1 MLFEQEQ
8 SKGIGT
14 ARVGIVQHL
23 FPKEC
28 AVQVAFPDLDDGSFV
43 TYNLP
48 VLQHGA
54 GKKWSSYWMPAIG
67 DQVLC
72 VFLPHSPE
80 TGFVVGGFWAEVD
93 ELPTENENERRLVA
107 DNGDYCVYNA
117 DSRTFRVQAGETYVE
132 IKDGEIKAGNGKEEA
147 LAIASKVKAELDGI
161 KGALDELQRAFNS
174 HVHSYTCGT
183 AGLLVTTPAPEATPP
198 TTAAHTY
205 NAQEVNTSILKGE

>member
-1 MLFEQEQ
+1 MFSSEQPK
-8 SKGIGT
+8 SGVGT

-28 AVQVAFPDLDDGSFV
+28 SVQVSFPDVDDGSYV
-43 TYNLP
+43 SIKLP

-54 GKKWSSYWMPAIG
+54 GKTWTAYWMPAIG

-80 TGFVVGGFWAEVD
+80 EGFVVGGFYAPVD
-93 ELPTENENERRLVA
+93 EPPTQAEGDRRLVIE
-107 DNGDYCVYNA
+107 NGDYCEYLA
-117 DSRTFRVQAGETYVE
+117 DSRTFRVQAGKTHVE

-161 KGALDELQRAFNS
+161 KSALDAIQNTLND
-174 HVHSYTCGT
+174 HTHSYTCSYTG
-183 AGLLVTTPAPEATPP
+183 ATVSTSSPSSS
-198 TTAAHTY
+198 AAHTY
-205 NAQEVNTSILKGE
+205 SPSEVKTSILKGE

>member
-1 MLFEQEQ
+1 MLFEQTTN
-8 SKGIGT
+8 KGIGT

-28 AVQVAFPDLDDGSFV
+28 AVQVSFPDLDDGSFV

-107 DNGDYCVYNA
+107 DNGDYCAYSA
-117 DSRTFRVQAGETYVE
+117 DSRTFRVQSNKTYVE
-132 IKDGEIKAGNGKEEA
+132 IKDGEIRAGNGKEEA

-161 KGALDELQRAFNS
+161 KSALDAIQNTLNG
-174 HVHSYTCGT
+174 HTHTYTCSYTGST
-183 AGLLVTTPAPEATPP
+183 VSTSSPSSS
-198 TTAAHTY
+198 AAHTY
-205 NAQEVNTSILKGE
+205 SPSEVKTSILKGE